1 MAKPPTL
8 PGLPVLGSLLDMRRD
23 ALDTFR
29 RAAQLGD
36 VVHLHFPT
44 QEAVLLNHPDL
55 FRRVHVDEHRS
66 FGKQTRG
73 YDALRLGLGN
83 GLVTSEGD
91 FWRRQRRIAQP
102 AFHRR
107 RIAGFADTMTT
118 ATADMLARWE
128 RLAERDET
136 IDIDEEMMKLTF
148 RIVGE
153 CLMGTDISAD
163 ASAVGPAVAT
173 LLLAVMDRITQPL
186 ALPLHVPT
194 PGNKKLTDALAT
206 LDEVVYGVI
215 EERRRSDAEHPD
227 LLDMFMRAT
236 DEETGERMTDQQLRD
251 EVITMILAGH
261 ETTAN
266 ALAWTFYLSSKVPHA
281 TERLRAELDEVLPNG
296 RLATAEDLSRLEY
309 TGAMMKEAMRLYP
322 PVWLVA
328 RSVHQ
333 SVQMGGYEI
342 PKGYIVFTSPIV
354 SHRDARF
361 FENPEGFE
369 PERFLGERGK
379 AMNKHAYIPF
389 IAGPR
394 QCIGNN
400 FALME
405 GQLILATVLSRFDL
419 HLVPGQRIV
428 PQPTVT
434 LRPRYGIRMKIRPR
448 HRQGDPVKP
457 ATTPRPAAASS

>member
-1 MAKPPTL
+1 MPSPPTL

-23 ALDTFR
+23 AIGVLM
-29 RAAQLGD
+29 RAASLGD

-44 QEAVLLNHPDL
+44 QEVVLLNHPDHI
-55 FRRVHVDEHRS
+55 RRVFIEQYRL

-107 RIAGFADTMTT
+107 KIAGFAETMVT
-118 ATADMLARWE
+118 ATADMLDRWQTI
-128 RLAERDET
+128 AERGET
-136 IDIDEEMMKLTF
+136 LDIDEEMMKLTF

-153 CLMGTDISAD
+153 CLMSTDISAE
-163 ASAVGPAVAT
+163 ASSVGQAVAT
-173 LLLAVMDRITQPL
+173 LLLAVMDRITRPL
-186 ALPLHVPT
+186 ALPLHIPT
-194 PGNKKLTDALAT
+194 PSNKKLTDALAT
-206 LDEVVYGVI
+206 LDEVVYGII
-215 EERRRSDAEHPD
+215 EERRKGDADHPD
-227 LLDMFMRAT
+227 LLHMLMHAT
-236 DEETGERMTDQQLRD
+236 DEETGERMNDKQLRD

-266 ALAWTFYLSSKVPHA
+266 ALAWTFYLLSKVPSA
-281 TERLRAELDEVLPNG
+281 TAKLREELSRALPDG
-296 RLATAEDLSRLEY
+296 RLPRADDLASLEY
-309 TGAMMKEAMRLYP
+309 TSAVMNEAMRLYP

-328 RSVHQ
+328 RSVHED
-333 SVQMGGYEI
+333 VQMGGYDI
-342 PKGYIVFTSPIV
+342 PRGHIVFISPIV
-354 SHRDARF
+354 THHDPRF
-361 FENPEGFE
+361 FDNPEGFE

-379 AMNKHAYIPF
+379 AMTKHTFIPF

-405 GQLILATVLSRFDL
+405 GQLILATVLSRFEL
-419 HLVPGQRIV
+419 HLVPGQKVI

-434 LRPRYGIRMKIRPR
+434 LRPRYGIRMRPVAR
-448 HRQGDPVKP
+448 PLKP
-457 ATTPRPAAASS
+457 ARAPQPVRASS

>member
-1 MAKPPTL
+1 MVSPPTL

-23 ALDTFR
+23 AIGLFMK
-29 RAAQLGD
+29 AATLGD

-44 QEAVLLNHPDL
+44 QEAVLLNHPDHI
-55 FRRVHVDEHRS
+55 RRVLVDEYRS

-73 YDALRLGLGN
+73 YNALRLGLGN

-107 RIAGFADTMTT
+107 KIAGFAETMVT
-118 ATADMLARWE
+118 ATTDMVDRWE
-128 RLAERDET
+128 AVADDGGTL
-136 IDIDEEMMKLTF
+136 DIDEEMMQLTF

-153 CLMGTDISAD
+153 CLMSTDISAD
-163 ASAVGPAVAT
+163 ASSVGTAVAT
-173 LLLAVMDRITQPL
+173 LLLAVMDRITRPL
-186 ALPLHVPT
+186 ALPLHIPT
-194 PGNKKLTDALAT
+194 PTNKKLNDALAT
-206 LDEVVYGVI
+206 LDELVYGVI
-215 EERRRSDAEHPD
+215 EERRRRDEEHPD

-236 DEETGERMTDQQLRD
+236 DEETGERMNDRQLRD

-266 ALAWTFYLSSKVPHA
+266 ALAWTLYLLSKVPSA
-281 TERLRAELDEVLPNG
+281 AVKLREELNEVLPDG
-296 RLATAEDLSRLEY
+296 RLPTAADLPRLEY
-309 TGAMMKEAMRLYP
+309 TSAVMNEAMRLYP

-328 RSVHQ
+328 RSVHED
-333 SVQMGGYEI
+333 VQLGGYDI
-342 PKGYIVFTSPIV
+342 PEGHIVFVSPIV
-354 SHRDARF
+354 THHDARF

-369 PERFLGERGK
+369 PERFVGERGK
-379 AMNKHAYIPF
+379 AMTKHTFIPF

-405 GQLILATVLSRFDL
+405 GQLILATVLSRLSL
-419 HLVPGQRIV
+419 HLVPGQKIV

-434 LRPRYGIRMKIRPR
+434 LRPRHGIRMRP
-448 HRQGDPVKP
+448 V
-457 ATTPRPAAASS
+457 RPTA